1 MNVRSLKL
9 IREVM
14 TNSGILTSV
23 EISQDSIY
31 LEFKDVELG
40 VPKESEDFPLIVR
53 FASES
58 FFTVFYNN
66 IWDIEFLSRYNY
78 KSQLLSEEVLYEVEE
93 IKFVDFEYLNEF
105 FYDYKNQLLSE
116 EFVFNVKDVKFI
128 DFEYLNKFFYN
139 FKKDKVISV
148 VEDFD
153 IHNIRNDFFML
164 IETKEIAIV
173 VGGNQMDFFTNH
185 ERLDDA
191 SLRELSNQWM
201 LYFLK
206 YQQKRNI
213 IKDPMCENHPLLYSK
228 K

>member
-1 MNVRSLKL
+1 MLKKGAKMNVRSLKL

-66 IWDIEFLSRYNY
+66 IWDIDFLAKYNF
-78 KSQLLSEEVLYEVEE
+78 KNQLLSEEVLYDVVE
-93 IKFVDFEYLNEF
+93 
-105 FYDYKNQLLSE
+105 
-116 EFVFNVKDVKFI
+116 VKFI
-128 DFEYLNKFFYN
+128 DFEYLNTFFYN
-139 FKKDKVISV
+139 YKKEKTISV

-173 VGGNQMDFFTNH
+173 VGGNQMDFFTKF
-185 ERLDDA
+185 ERLDDD

-201 LYFLK
+201 LSFLK
-206 YQQKRNI
+206 YHLKRNI
-213 IKDPMCENHPLLYSK
+213 IKNPIYENHPLMYTK